1 MKIVEFLKRA
11 ARRLGASSPTAPRSS
26 ADLLG
31 EIAASSGQTAAGV
44 DNQAR
49 LFNDKLAAVIAGL
62 DNQSRLLN
70 EHLGGLVANSDKQ
83 LGLLRALI
91 DRQDALLE
99 LHKDEIAALRGGEFA
114 IKRRFLNEIRR
125 IGIHPFILVSVGRG
139 SCSGDVYLLQ
149 GSGRGSGIC

>member
-11 ARRLGASSPTAPRSS
+11 ARRLGALGPAAPRSS
-26 ADLLG
+26 VDLLG
-31 EIAASSGQTAAGV
+31 EIAASSSKTAAGV
-44 DNQAR
+44 DGQAR
-49 LFNDKLAAVIAGL
+49 LLNDKLAAVIVGL

-99 LHKDEIAALRGGEFA
+99 LHKDQIAASRRRVRDQAQVSERNWAYRYPSIYPGERGQW
-114 IKRRFLNEIRR
+114 R
-125 IGIHPFILVSVGRG
+125 
-139 SCSGDVYLLQ
+139 CSGHVYLLQ
-149 GSGRGSGIC
+149 GSGRGSRIC